1 VGDYDVVVV
10 GGGPAG
16 IMAAIKASENGRQ
29 VLLCESQD
37 QFGRKLLA
45 SGGGRC
51 NITNSLPL
59 HQFTASF
66 GPEASSFVK
75 SCLKKFSRD
84 DLLNFFSTFNI
95 SFVSKDGIHLFPVT
109 NRSSDISDSLLKTC
123 KNNGVDLH
131 KGAFVE
137 EIIIDG
143 NRFSGVKIRGKIVN
157 AKRCILACGGKSY
170 PALGGSES
178 GYNLAKGCGHTIVE
192 PVPALVALV
201 TEERWPGECAG
212 LTLQWAGL
220 TLPQEKDVKLK
231 IRYQGGFLF
240 THNGISGP
248 SVLDISASVSR
259 LLIDK
264 KSVILRCVFQNE
276 SNETEWFKRFEIW
289 QQKEGSIKITSLISR
304 YLPARLVSGILKH
317 CNLDQSIR
325 AADFNRASKI
335 RIVQALV
342 SGVDLKIIS
351 TEGWDRAM
359 VTSGGVSLDNINKE
373 TLESKIIQGLF
384 FAGEIINCQGP
395 CGGFNLT
402 WCFSSGAVAGI
413 EACR

>member
-1 VGDYDVVVV
+1 LINYDVVVV

-16 IMAAIKASENGRQ
+16 IMAAIKASENGQ
-29 VLLCESQD
+29 KVLLCESQD

-59 HQFTASF
+59 HQFTALF
-66 GPEASSFVK
+66 GSEASSFVK

-84 DLLNFFSTFNI
+84 DLLKFFSGFNI
-95 SFVSKDGIHLFPVT
+95 SFVSKDGVHLFPVT
-109 NRSSDISDSLLKTC
+109 NRSSDILDSLLKAC
-123 KNNGVDLH
+123 KNNGVDLQT
-131 KGAFVE
+131 GAFVE
-137 EIIIDG
+137 ELIIDE
-143 NRFSGVKIRGKIVN
+143 NRFSGVKFREKIVN
-157 AKRCILACGGKSY
+157 AKKCILACGGKSY
-170 PALGGSES
+170 PGLGGSES
-178 GYNLAKGCGHTIVE
+178 GYSLAKKCGHSIIE

-201 TEERWPGECAG
+201 TEEKWPGECAG

-220 TLPQEKDVKLK
+220 TLPEEKDFKSK
-231 IRYQGGFLF
+231 NRYQGGFLF

-259 LLIDK
+259 LLLEK
-264 KSVILRCVFQNE
+264 KPVILRCVFQNE
-276 SNETEWFKRFEIW
+276 TNETEWLKRFEIW
-289 QQKEGSIKITSLISR
+289 QQKEGSIKTTSLLSR
-304 YLPARLVSGILKH
+304 YLPARLVKGLMQH
-317 CNLDQSIR
+317 CNVDQSIL
-325 AADFNRASKI
+325 ASDVNRASKI
-335 RIVQALV
+335 RFVQALV
-342 SGVDLKIIS
+342 SGVDLKISS
-351 TEGWDRAM
+351 TEGWGRAM

-384 FAGEIINCQGP
+384 FAGEIIDCQGP

-402 WCFSSGAVAGI
+402 WCFSSGAVAGT